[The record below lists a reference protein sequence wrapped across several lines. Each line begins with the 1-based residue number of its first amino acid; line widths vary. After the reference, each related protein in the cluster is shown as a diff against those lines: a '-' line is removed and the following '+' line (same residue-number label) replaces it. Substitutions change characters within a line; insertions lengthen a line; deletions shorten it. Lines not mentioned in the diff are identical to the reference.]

1 LRAGVCNVAACP
13 AQDLVEA
20 AEAARKA
27 TRAAQ
32 RRSQR
37 AARTAE
43 QRAAD
48 QAADTAARSSSRAA
62 AADEH
67 ARAEQVI
74 YTAARARQAITK
86 TNSPSHFPV
95 QPRHRA
101 DWLRTAGMFSG
112 LLTFPFVHSQ
122 PLWQDHLHVF

>member
-1 LRAGVCNVAACP
+1 MYRINSLICTGFYREVSDP
-13 AQDLVEA
+13 VEA

-67 ARAEQVI
+67 ARAEQAI
-74 YTAARARQAITK
+74 HRAATARQAK
-86 TNSPSHFPV
+86 KWPLSLPSAP
-95 QPRHRA
+95 QA
-101 DWLRTAGMFSG
+101 LS
-112 LLTFPFVHSQ
+112 
-122 PLWQDHLHVF
+122 